1 MNRQL
6 SFLCVALIATE
17 TMCLGQTSPT
27 PSAAPVADA
36 GTITDL
42 EESVWQAY
50 KNKQPRS
57 FKGLL
62 YKTYYGV
69 YADGIKT
76 LDMEVADMEKT
87 DLDGYSFADIRV
99 EFPNASIAIITY
111 KVTQQATSNGK
122 DVSGTYHNESVWV
135 KKGAKWLNTL
145 HTAIKAK

>member
-1 MNRQL
+1 MNGQL
-6 SFLCVALIATE
+6 SLLCVALIATK
-17 TMCLGQTSPT
+17 TMCLAQTSPSL
-27 PSAAPVADA
+27 SAAPVADA

-42 EESVWQAY
+42 EESAWQAY

-76 LDMEVADMEKT
+76 LEMEVADMEKT
-87 DLDGYSFADIRV
+87 DLDNYSLADIKV
-99 EFPNASIAIITY
+99 EFPNANIAVITY
-111 KVTQQATSNGK
+111 KVTQQATFDGK
-122 DVSGTYHNESVWV
+122 DVSGTYYNESVWV
-135 KKGAKWLNTL
+135 KKGDKWLSTF